1 MLNLLKVKKVYS
13 EKNAENVTALNGLT
27 VNFGE
32 HGLVF
37 IVGKSG
43 CGKTTLL
50 NILAGMDTADEGD
63 ITVDGKNFKDFS
75 PSDYDEY
82 RNKYVGLVFQEYN
95 LIDNFT
101 TGENVALAIELQ
113 GKKADPALL
122 DEILH
127 KVALID
133 ENTGKSL
140 AERKISELSGGQKQR
155 VAIARAIIKSPKLLL
170 ADEPTGA
177 LDGDT
182 GRQIYELLKQLSKD
196 MLVIVVSHDR
206 QSAERYADRLI
217 EMKDGRIISDETHNV
232 ESTEKMSDQESK
244 QTAAICTS
252 SSFGK
257 PGLPAARIVSIGLNW
272 LKAKKLKMILSV
284 ILAVIT
290 FAILGF
296 SLTAAF
302 ADPLKT
308 ELDQLYQSGQK
319 QVIIYNSRVRDDGM
333 DYVTSFTPAQMEKIN
348 EYCGKTPPLIHS
360 TTFYGSVLPINIPM
374 SFNVGASNYIGLES
388 GTPYERVASHINGL
402 VELNPETGESDA
414 HIRPDSR
421 FKDKSKCRLPRTSDE
436 IAITDMQ
443 ADLFIK
449 YGYVAV
455 RDDDGDF
462 KEENLIKIN
471 TPDDLIGKKIGEWD
485 EDEQAW
491 KGNTYTIVGVYSTQ
505 QSKDYIKNILGEEY
519 DGPKGLYNDY
529 ISGVEISAERSLISC
544 AFVKQGLLDEYM
556 QNAEY
561 QTEYYQRAK
570 NACFLIDLSGNS
582 GHDLRFINGLTDIS
596 DGQKYEARLNSAYCG
611 VISNYEARIDWILI
625 IGLAFAAVFLVFAIL
640 LMISFINVSIDA
652 HKKDIGILRAMGA
665 GKRDIA
671 KICLSENAFLMFA
684 QIIPAIIIAAVS
696 CTALNATVFFVPV
709 LRFGITQVLL
719 LFAVCIAVNFI
730 VAVVN
735 IYKVTKQNPADII
748 NDR

>member
-1 MLNLLKVKKVYS
+1 M
-13 EKNAENVTALNGLT
+13 
-27 VNFGE
+27 
-32 HGLVF
+32 
-37 IVGKSG
+37 
-43 CGKTTLL
+43 
-50 NILAGMDTADEGD
+50 
-63 ITVDGKNFKDFS
+63 
-75 PSDYDEY
+75 
-82 RNKYVGLVFQEYN
+82 
-95 LIDNFT
+95 
-101 TGENVALAIELQ
+101 ALALELQ
-113 GKKADPALL
+113 GKKTDPALL
-122 DEILH
+122 DEILR

-133 ENTGKSL
+133 ENTGKTL

-182 GRQIYELLKQLSKD
+182 GKQIYELLKGLSKD
-196 MLVIVVSHDR
+196 MPVIIVSHDR
-206 QSAERYADRLI
+206 QGAERYADRLI
-217 EMKDGRIISDETHNV
+217 EMKDGRIIADEVRNG
-232 ESTEKMSDQESK
+232 ESAEEMPEQERK
-244 QTAAICTS
+244 RAAAAICTRS
-252 SSFGK
+252 SRVK
-257 PGLPAARIVSIGLNW
+257 LGLPAGRAAFIGLNW
-272 LKAKKLKMILSV
+272 LKAKKLKMVLSV

-290 FAILGF
+290 FTILGF

-319 QVIIYNSRVRDDGM
+319 QVIIYNSRVREDGM
-333 DYVTSFTPAQMEKIN
+333 DYVTSFTSAQMEKID
-348 EYCGKTPPLIHS
+348 EYCGKIPPLIHS

-374 SFNVGASNYIGLES
+374 SFNVGASNYVGLES

-402 VELNPETGESDA
+402 VELNPETGENDA

-443 ADLFIK
+443 ADLFMK

-455 RDDDGDF
+455 RDDVGGI
-462 KEENLIKIN
+462 KEEDLIKIN

-485 EDEQAW
+485 EDEQVW
-491 KGNTYTIVGVYSTQ
+491 KDNTYTIVGVYSTQ
-505 QSKDYIKNILGEEY
+505 QSKDDIKNILGEEY

-529 ISGVEISAERSLISC
+529 VSGVEISAERSLISC

-556 QNAEY
+556 QNAEF

-570 NACFLIDLSGNS
+570 NACFLIDLTGNS
-582 GHDLRFINGLTDIS
+582 SRDLQFINGLADIS

-611 VISNYEARIDWILI
+611 VISNYEARINWIHI
-625 IGLAFAAVFLVFAIL
+625 IGLVFAAVFLVFAVL
-640 LMISFINVSIDA
+640 LMISFINVSIEA

-671 KICLSENAFLMFA
+671 KICLSENTFLMFV
-684 QIIPAIIIAAVS
+684 QIIPAIFIAAVL
-696 CTALNATVFFVPV
+696 CAVLNAAVFFVPV
-709 LRFGITQVLL
+709 LRFGIVQVLL
-719 LFAVCIAVNFI
+719 LFAICIAVNFI

-735 IYKVTKQNPADII
+735 VYKVTKQNPADII